1 MTNRYI
7 VDETIATLTEAEYRH
22 SVSESTGS
30 VQKFALAP
38 LYQALDN
45 ESLLRDGV
53 SKEKVIDIMF
63 AFTGTWGSSESEE
76 IATGDVSAD
85 ISDMAL
91 ELDAAG
97 LLVED

>member
-1 MTNRYI
+1 MNNRYI

-22 SVSESTGS
+22 SVSESISS
-30 VQKFALAP
+30 VRKFDLDP

-45 ESLLRDGV
+45 ESLLREGV
-53 SKEKVIDIMF
+53 EKDKVIDIMF
-63 AFTGTWGSSESEE
+63 GFTGSWGSSESEE
-76 IATGDVSAD
+76 IAAGDVSAD

-97 LLVED
+97 FLVED